1 MKKIIAFGG
10 TSSKNSINKQL
21 ATYAANLFP
30 NVFLEKLDLNEYE
43 MPVFSVDLKKNK
55 VFIN

>member
-10 TSSKNSINKQL
+10 TSIKNSINIQL

-30 NVFLEKLDLNEYE
+30 NVFVEELDLNEYE
-43 MPVFSVDLKKNK
+43 MPVFSVDLEKE
-55 VFIN
+55 

>member
-1 MKKIIAFGG
+1 MKKIIAFCG

-30 NVFLEKLDLNEYE
+30 NVFVKELDLNEYE
-43 MPVFSVDLKKNK
+43 MPVFSVDLKKE
-55 VFIN
+55 